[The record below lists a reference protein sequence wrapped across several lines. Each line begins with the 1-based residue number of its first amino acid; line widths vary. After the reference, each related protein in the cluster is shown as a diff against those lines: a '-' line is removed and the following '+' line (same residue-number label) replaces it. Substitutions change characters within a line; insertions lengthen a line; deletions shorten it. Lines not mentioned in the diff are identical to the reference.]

1 MGDTFERIAENKDVY
16 ATKGKLELLADYAFL
31 LKDDDNAEQGKIFL
45 YVVQPDEDEESDIS
59 TWQGSIHRMQQLTK
73 KQINAA
79 ETKIVKKVIQ
89 EDENGFTFGD
99 KVRNKIGSFFGLED
113 ETRTFKMIGEELYK
127 KVKNGDYE
135 IIKTVSNPETQKY
148 PRIFEIRVKI
158 FNTPCKRYQRQ

>member
-1 MGDTFERIAENKDVY
+1 MK
-16 ATKGKLELLADYAFL
+16 K
-31 LKDDDNAEQGKIFL
+31 
-45 YVVQPDEDEESDIS
+45 VVRLTESDLI
-59 TWQGSIHRMQQLTK
+59 
-73 KQINAA
+73 
-79 ETKIVKKVIQ
+79 KIVKKVIQ

-99 KVRNKIGSFFGLED
+99 KVRNKVGSFFGLED

-158 FNTPCKRYQRQ
+158 FNTPWDVSIHHHDPMMYELLKPVIYFNHPGMRVEKPTFVIRSKGFIKTIAEMVAEKAPKTNKNSKSQGTARQMRAR